1 MLNDGGHMFL
11 HYYYADPA
19 NYKCFSHISGTVS
32 SKSNWHVVWLHSV
45 AMFVRIVV
53 TKRLC
58 WKVIWVLLSGVSSTC
73 MWSDHTTTFSNYR
86 STLPQSGVNNHNPTQ
101 LIYALNDQPIS
112 QFVQASDKR
121 YLQWAC
127 MEVENILFCTTN
139 DTKGRGPEKWGYW
152 DMITKMTNQRQSPSN
167 GCEQVGLVKRG
178 PPMFSWW
185 SHKMNI

>member
-1 MLNDGGHMFL
+1 MINSQCPTMLTYIICFTFTYTYTYMLNDGGHMFL

-32 SKSNWHVVWLHSV
+32 SKSNWHITQLHSV

-58 WKVIWVLLSGVSSTC
+58 WKVIWVLLSGVSSTR

-86 STLPQSGVNNHNPTQ
+86 STSPQSGVNNHNPTQ

-112 QFVQASDKR
+112 QFVQAFDKQYR
-121 YLQWAC
+121 STMCMQGGTKYRVFFSHWA
-127 MEVENILFCTTN
+127 
-139 DTKGRGPEKWGYW
+139 
-152 DMITKMTNQRQSPSN
+152 SP
-167 GCEQVGLVKRG
+167 
-178 PPMFSWW
+178 
-185 SHKMNI
+185 